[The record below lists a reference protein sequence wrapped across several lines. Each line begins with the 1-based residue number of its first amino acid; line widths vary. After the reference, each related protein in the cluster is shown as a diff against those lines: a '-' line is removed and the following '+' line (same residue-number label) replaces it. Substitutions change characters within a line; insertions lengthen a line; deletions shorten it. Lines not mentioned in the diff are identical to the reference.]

1 MIKKLI
7 FITTA
12 IFLILPF
19 CSAAHYIVGVVE
31 NAKDGTEANGNSII
45 LWNPVIGIED
55 NLSDIIGPAGNSKT
69 NNIYMIDCELLE
81 NGCDINNILSLK
93 VINNGNNYISG
104 EKNIS
109 VSGAGYDLVENITL
123 NSPPNISYIN
133 VDDALDSP
141 QNEIDLIPADTKEII
156 CTAIV
161 TEYDGENSIINA
173 TGRFFDNI
181 ISNYESPNDNNN
193 NYKNESCF
201 MNYSYGNSNEVEII
215 CKFYVWYYANSQ
227 NWNCT
232 IEATDNLS
240 INSRKGDISFINP
253 LLALGL
259 DSSVNFDGAS
269 NQAVTSESVLNV
281 INYGNVKINLSLSG
295 YGLQENDGY
304 AMTCSELENISIEY
318 EKFNLSSSNDGEIN
332 LTEFELKYTN
342 LTSSPD
348 VKKFDLNYR
357 SNDFVNEAMNSTY
370 WRIYVPAEV
379 TGNCQ
384 GNIVFG
390 AVQAPGD

>member
-7 FITTA
+7 FIITT

-141 QNEIDLIPADTKEII
+141 QNEIDLIPADTKEVI
-156 CTAIV
+156 CTARV

-173 TGRFFDNI
+173 TGKFFDNI
-181 ISNYESPNDNNN
+181 ISNYESLNDNNN

-201 MNYSYGNSNEVEII
+201 MNYSYGNSNEIEII

-295 YGLQENDGY
+295 YGIQENDGY

-332 LTEFELKYTN
+332 LTEFESKYTN